1 MSTSLTSGKSSVYTL
16 ILSFPLL
23 VVFFIHIQVFSHF
36 FFRFEEPDP
45 DFIKRFP
52 RTIKDSMRR
61 EENSRK
67 RKRDE
72 VKERKER
79 EKETRAQELKQ
90 LKAMKKKEILDKMDK
105 LKKIAGTEGLNF
117 QVNLQRVYGSLID

>member
-1 MSTSLTSGKSSVYTL
+1 
-16 ILSFPLL
+16 
-23 VVFFIHIQVFSHF
+23 
-36 FFRFEEPDP
+36 
-45 DFIKRFP
+45 
-52 RTIKDSMRR
+52 MRR

-117 QVNLQRVYGSLID
+117 QVNLQRVYGSLIDWLIIYSRADNVYMVVHLINRKVSVCKKCSNFCSYKKLSSYLVQVGESLFEW